1 MRIKPTV
8 PLGAYPHDR
17 LWGQVGSTP
26 NKIRIK
32 MMRTIV
38 PIDMITLQLDNGLL
52 SSQLTTAR
60 CCRALAFDDQTLF
73 HRPDPFDF
81 FRQAHCLC
89 GSLLHMH

>member
-1 MRIKPTV
+1 MRINPTV

-26 NKIRIK
+26 NSIRIK

-38 PIDMITLQLDNGLL
+38 PIDMFTLQLDNDVIV
-52 SSQLTTAR
+52 SQLATDR
-60 CCRALAFDDQTLF
+60 CCRFWSFHDQTIF

-81 FRQAHCLC
+81 FCQSR
-89 GSLLHMH
+89 SL